1 MLIGPSS
8 DSSQVTTDVDVIVLG
23 AGPAGCLA
31 SARLRQLGHRV
42 LCVEKLFFPR
52 HVIGE
57 SLLPRCN
64 HLLRQAGLLAAVEAR
79 GYMRKH
85 GAMFLCG
92 DQRERFSF
100 ADALTDDD
108 PWTFQVP
115 RDDFDQTLATEVL
128 RQGVDLRFGHSV
140 RTVSFT
146 SEHAVVAVDDL
157 EFGRTIHV
165 RARFALDCSGY
176 GRVLPTLLQLE
187 APTGLPN
194 RVACFTQVENDDRAD
209 GEEGGDIWVCR
220 HPADGWIWIIPFSN
234 GRTSI
239 GAVCSAS
246 YWDDQPGSMQHK
258 LQRFLTEEPN
268 AAARLGRAAQV
279 MAVRELRAYAR
290 VVSRMHGERWAVT
303 GNAGDFLD
311 PVFSSGVTLALESAN
326 LAAGVVDRWL
336 RGEPVDWDRDYETIM
351 RDAVAVFRAFVKAW
365 YDGRMARIF
374 FTPQKPPRIKR
385 RITSILAG
393 SVCRADNPI
402 VRDPDATL
410 EELYRL
416 VVEHEAQGTDK

>member
-1 MLIGPSS
+1 MLIAPSFG
-8 DSSQVTTDVDVIVLG
+8 SSQVDVDVIVFG

-64 HLLRQAGLLAAVEAR
+64 QLLRQAGLLAAVEAR
-79 GYMRKH
+79 GYMRKR
-85 GAMFLCG
+85 GAMFLSG
-92 DQRERFSF
+92 DQRERFAF

-115 RDDFDQTLATEVL
+115 RDDFDQTLATEVR
-128 RQGVDLRFGHSV
+128 RQGVDLRFGHGV
-140 RTVSFT
+140 RAVSFT
-146 SEHAVVAVDDL
+146 PEHALVVVDDL
-157 EFGRTIHV
+157 EFGRTIAV

-194 RVACFTQVENDDRAD
+194 RVACFTQVENDDRPD

-239 GAVCSAS
+239 GTVGAAS
-246 YWDDQPGSMQHK
+246 YWDAQPGSMQHK
-258 LQRFLTEEPN
+258 LQRFLAEEPN
-268 AAARLGRAAQV
+268 AAARLGRATQV

-290 VVSRMHGERWAVT
+290 VVSRMHGERWAVA

-336 RGEPVDWDRDYETIM
+336 RDEPVDWDRDYEAIM

-374 FTPQKPPRIKR
+374 FAPQKPPRIKR

-393 SVCRADNPI
+393 SVRRADNPM